1 MSDSWYISTHVIL
14 PLQRKLTALNEHTGQ
29 PRAHNILLCTLAIL
43 FLIFQS
49 ISPIDTLI
57 VLENIKLQPIQCS
70 SKEKNKWNKKQTNTR
85 GIALS
90 NEKNKGCVY
99 SFHSP
104 ILEETSGLFLSPEK
118 ALGMSFEMSS
128 IIKTKYS
135 F

>member
-14 PLQRKLTALNEHTGQ
+14 LLQRKLTVLNEHIEQ
-29 PRAHNILLCTLAIL
+29 PRAHSMVLCTLSIL
-43 FLIFQS
+43 FLNFQNS
-49 ISPIDTLI
+49 PPIDTLI
-57 VLENIKLQPIQCS
+57 VLENFKLWFIQCS
-70 SKEKNKWNKKQTNTR
+70 SKEKNIRNNKQTSEKLHYRMRRTR
-85 GIALS
+85 G
-90 NEKNKGCVY
+90 VY

-128 IIKTKYS
+128 IIKTKCS

>member
-14 PLQRKLTALNEHTGQ
+14 LLQRKLTVLNEHIEQ
-29 PRAHNILLCTLAIL
+29 PRAHSMLLCTLSIL
-43 FLIFQS
+43 FLNFQNS
-49 ISPIDTLI
+49 PPIDTLI
-57 VLENIKLQPIQCS
+57 VLENIKLWFIQCS
-70 SKEKNKWNKKQTNTR
+70 SKEKYIWNKNKQTSEKLHYQMRKTR
-85 GIALS
+85 V
-90 NEKNKGCVY
+90 VY

-128 IIKTKYS
+128 IIKTKCS